1 MRQEHF
7 ETCSPEN
14 EINDYLKRVFL
25 SFNIIDN
32 YVDITNYTN
41 PIKKYIYSITG
52 GITQDSYSTNNLN
65 FNPGLIISY
74 DHLFRDKAEEKIT
87 YLFHQNS
94 KSTTILE
101 NTNIISCFVIW
112 IQNSQHYYQR
122 RYQKLQN
129 VLSNIGGIA
138 NLILII
144 AQCIN
149 YSIARF
155 NMLTDTQ
162 DLLKSII
169 KKNDTIYENLI
180 KSHSSRKVVKMN
192 ILRKNEDNSTLK
204 LFGSNNNIKKII
216 NTENSENEKEEDKK
230 IIHKIKVIN
239 SNNNNLGEETNR
251 INKNEENREQQI
263 SKKKSEE
270 NLEKIKRMTTRNYIL
285 RDFSLIKEK
294 DNFNCFSYFIYIFLC
309 KRKNSNIKYYEEL
322 RRLIISEECMI
333 QNYLNIHKLLDLNG
347 T

>member
-1 MRQEHF
+1 
-7 ETCSPEN
+7 
-14 EINDYLKRVFL
+14 
-25 SFNIIDN
+25 
-32 YVDITNYTN
+32 
-41 PIKKYIYSITG
+41 
-52 GITQDSYSTNNLN
+52 
-65 FNPGLIISY
+65 
-74 DHLFRDKAEEKIT
+74 
-87 YLFHQNS
+87 
-94 KSTTILE
+94 
-101 NTNIISCFVIW
+101 
-112 IQNSQHYYQR
+112 
-122 RYQKLQN
+122 
-129 VLSNIGGIA
+129 
-138 NLILII
+138 
-144 AQCIN
+144 
-149 YSIARF
+149 
-155 NMLTDTQ
+155 
-162 DLLKSII
+162 
-169 KKNDTIYENLI
+169 
-180 KSHSSRKVVKMN
+180 MN

-251 INKNEENREQQI
+251 INKNEENSEQQI